1 MRNKPKIETGHGPIY
16 ARTAAGTEENS
27 LLSPTELYRH
37 LKQVRAGR
45 NGRALKVIEAQL
57 PRSSLKP
64 ISSAV
69 EAYRTRMRAAFGK
82 RQRCARRRSGAAHR
96 SFCEMIDQR
105 IGKPTCQRGER
116 PCRNWRRL
124 DHFPLPKR
132 ASEYQI
138 PEGTSLDEAQALLSR
153 KFEEAR
159 VISRELEKRTGL
171 RLTLSRNFQI
181 VVDLSGR

>member
-16 ARTAAGTEENS
+16 AGTAAGTEENS
-27 LLSPTELYRH
+27 LLSPTEFYRH

-69 EAYRTRMRAAFGK
+69 EAYRTRMRALTK
-82 RQRCARRRSGAAHR
+82 
-96 SFCEMIDQR
+96 
-105 IGKPTCQRGER
+105 
-116 PCRNWRRL
+116 
-124 DHFPLPKR
+124 
-132 ASEYQI
+132 
-138 PEGTSLDEAQALLSR
+138 LSR
-153 KFEEAR
+153 KLEEAR

>member
-1 MRNKPKIETGHGPIY
+1 MRNKLKIETGHGPIY

-69 EAYRTRMRAAFGK
+69 EAYRTRMRALTK
-82 RQRCARRRSGAAHR
+82 LSPRRSGGRRFWYEAKMR
-96 SFCEMIDQR
+96 SASIRC
-105 IGKPTCQRGER
+105 
-116 PCRNWRRL
+116 
-124 DHFPLPKR
+124 R
-132 ASEYQI
+132 AS
-138 PEGTSLDEAQALLSR
+138 LFL
-153 KFEEAR
+153 
-159 VISRELEKRTGL
+159 
-171 RLTLSRNFQI
+171 
-181 VVDLSGR
+181 